1 LNVCRNSL
9 TETVTYRQTC
19 AAMAKHPAH
28 VRSWLNWKTCPNT
41 RKFSVFASLFI
52 GALIAFVP
60 MALQNSIAF
69 SRRL

>member
-1 LNVCRNSL
+1 
-9 TETVTYRQTC
+9 
-19 AAMAKHPAH
+19 MAKHPAH

-60 MALQNSIAF
+60 MTLQNPIAF